1 MMKGLS
7 QRTRARGWR
16 LAAVHAL
23 GLAPLFWLGINLA
36 WGAYWVN
43 PLQAA
48 IQRSGDAAILLLL
61 ASLTCTP
68 LSWWRGWVWI
78 GRWRRTLGLYA
89 FGYALLHVSLYVG
102 VDYGLNWAWLGG
114 EFGEKPYLWY
124 GAGAFLI
131 LLLLALSS
139 PRWIQRWLGK
149 TWKHLHRWVYLGAL
163 LALIHLGLVVKGDPL
178 KLRGDVWKPLLVG
191 VGMGVVLGAR
201 LLRVV
206 IRKLRQG

>member
-7 QRTRARGWR
+7 QQTRARGWR

-78 GRWRRTLGLYA
+78 GRWRRPLGLYA
-89 FGYALLHVSLYVG
+89 FGYALQRARDASKHG
-102 VDYGLNWAWLGG
+102 
-114 EFGEKPYLWY
+114 
-124 GAGAFLI
+124 
-131 LLLLALSS
+131 LLAGINEA
-139 PRWIQRWLGK
+139 IQNLRLRLEAQNDE
-149 TWKHLHRWVYLGAL
+149 TVAVDPHPESAL
-163 LALIHLGLVVKGDPL
+163 
-178 KLRGDVWKPLLVG
+178 
-191 VGMGVVLGAR
+191 
-201 LLRVV
+201 
-206 IRKLRQG
+206 